1 MSQLPETKEEI
12 LDTGVIDPKFKKV
25 IEQTPVP
32 RGSFYE
38 LSDLKDINELS
49 LPWTQKR
56 LAANRPPNIA
66 EHERC
71 ITMKEGHQLR
81 LLISHRADLAPE
93 ARCPLIVMFHGGGH
107 CVGNPESQ
115 VPLARRLVIAHDA
128 VVVLPTYRLAPKD
141 PFPASIQDAWATVR
155 RLAAETQKQ
164 PPQDTTAS
172 EPPLLPRQCDPSRG
186 FIVGGTSAGA
196 NLAASIAHL
205 ARDEQLDPP
214 LTGQMLV
221 AGTYISHR
229 HVPKR
234 YRPWYLAR
242 EQNRDAPVFDLDLSE
257 MFQNAFRPDHASP
270 LWAVFDQHD
279 SRDENYEDADDPGV
293 KYGHMG
299 LPPAYFQICGLDPGR
314 DDSLIYER
322 VLREECRIQT
332 KADIYPGYPHVWWSN
347 YPELEASKKRDDD
360 AVVGIQWLLG
370 FSS

>member
-12 LDTGVIDPKFKKV
+12 LATGVIDPKFKKV

-71 ITMKEGHQLR
+71 ITMKEGSPGAPLGHCAR
-81 LLISHRADLAPE
+81 RRRGAADLPP
-93 ARCPLIVMFHGGGH
+93 RTQGPIPGVDPGRLGHGPPPRG
-107 CVGNPESQ
+107 
-115 VPLARRLVIAHDA
+115 RDA
-128 VVVLPTYRLAPKD
+128 K
-141 PFPASIQDAWATVR
+141 
-155 RLAAETQKQ
+155 AAAAGS
-164 PPQDTTAS
+164 DAS

-205 ARDEQLDPP
+205 ARNEQLDPP

-257 MFQNAFRPDHASP
+257 MLQNAFRPDHASP
-270 LWAVFDQHD
+270 LWAIFDQHD
-279 SRDENYEDADDPGV
+279 PRDENYEDADDPGV

-322 VLREECRIQT
+322 VLQEECRIQT

-360 AVVGIQWLLG
+360 AVVGIAWLLG